1 MRDRSPAN
9 KGGIASFLVLRC
21 PLCGLDLAP
30 GTTQCP
36 RDGVAI
42 GDTDDPM
49 VGVTLG
55 GRYRVLARLARG
67 GMASVFLA
75 QHVLIGRRAAI
86 KVLRRELCDD
96 PVQRD
101 RFLREARAVNRID
114 HENIV
119 QIVDY
124 GEADDGRMFLVME
137 YLPGESLHHRIG
149 RGVLPPLRALDIAA
163 QIAAGLARAHLSGV
177 IHRDLKPDNILLL
190 PPVEPGGRDRVKILD
205 FGIAKLLDQPALT
218 ASDKIFGTPGYIAPE
233 YASGAPIDARADL
246 YSLGV
251 VLYEMVTARLPFEA
265 EYPADLLLKHMLDP
279 PIPPR
284 SVRPELHKA
293 VEDLV
298 LRLLVKNPDERFR
311 DAFHLIEEIERVRQ
325 IVGGP
330 SPEITAVRIPSLSL
344 SAEPIS
350 PSDPSQAALAPPSLE
365 QGKSVLGAR
374 AWNRYVDALRGA
386 LTERYRA
393 SIPEALVARL
403 GAMEAQIATM
413 RERLES
419 IEQYKREL
427 LALEARGREFRRNI
441 GRAIDTLHRD
451 RSVKE
456 RERDQIAQDREQ
468 IAAERSALLE
478 RVERGERDLAG
489 EADAFLWRLAA
500 CDELL
505 RDAVMQCEDIEYQSN
520 ELEAQLERLNE
531 GLEHEQDALLT
542 AMHAALEEVGRDDAA
557 LRSFV
562 SQMQSTA

>member
-1 MRDRSPAN
+1 M
-9 KGGIASFLVLRC
+9 FRC
-21 PLCGLDLAP
+21 PLCGLDLPP

-42 GDTDDPM
+42 GDSDDPM

-75 QHVLIGRRAAI
+75 QHVLIGRKAAI

-124 GEADDGRMFLVME
+124 GEADDGRMYLVME

-149 RGVLPPLRALDIAA
+149 RGALPPLRALDVTG

-190 PPVEPGGRDRVKILD
+190 PPLEPGGRDRVKILD
-205 FGIAKLLDQPALT
+205 FGIAKLLDQPSLT

-251 VLYEMVTARLPFEA
+251 VLYEMLTNRLPFDA

-284 SVRPELHKA
+284 SVRPDLPQV

-298 LRLLVKNPDERFR
+298 LRLLVKNPDDRFR
-311 DAFHLIEEIERVRQ
+311 DAFHLIEEVERVRQ
-325 IVGGP
+325 LVGGP
-330 SPEITAVRIPSLSL
+330 SPEITAVRVAAVSVA
-344 SAEPIS
+344 AEPIAPVDS
-350 PSDPSQAALAPPSLE
+350 TQTALAPPTQE
-365 QGKSVLGAR
+365 TGRSVLGAR
-374 AWNRYVDALRGA
+374 AWSRYVDALRGA
-386 LTERYRA
+386 LTERFR
-393 SIPEALVARL
+393 SGIPEAIVARIA
-403 GAMEAQIATM
+403 AMESRIATM

-419 IEQYKREL
+419 IEQFKREL
-427 LALEARGREFRRNI
+427 LALESRGREFRRNI
-441 GRAIDTLHRD
+441 GRAIDTLQRD

-456 RERDQIAQDREQ
+456 RERDEIAQEREDVASERQTVVDRV
-468 IAAERSALLE
+468 A
-478 RVERGERDLAG
+478 AG
-489 EADAFLWRLAA
+489 EVELVGESDAMLWRLAA

-505 RDAVMQCEDIEYQSN
+505 RDAVMQCEDIEYQSR

-542 AMHAALEEVGRDDAA
+542 AMHASLEEVGRDDAT
-557 LRSFV
+557 LRSYALQLNG
-562 SQMQSTA
+562 SS